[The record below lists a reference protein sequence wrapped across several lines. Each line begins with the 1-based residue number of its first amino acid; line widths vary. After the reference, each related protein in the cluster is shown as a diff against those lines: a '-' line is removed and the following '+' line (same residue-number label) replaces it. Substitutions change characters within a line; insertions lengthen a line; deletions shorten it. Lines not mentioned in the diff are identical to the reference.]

1 MLNLFIS
8 NFKQYCREVFLNLR
22 LTLCYEKFEE
32 LFSIPIRDVDYL
44 SCYIRLINQNYIN
57 FVEEKE
63 EKFKL
68 WRLSCFWLNQK
79 RQKATFPTLTVD
91 FFVSRCNLYVHMGLN
106 RPLHSTENFTEAL
119 QFIEKLWNEK
129 KIRTIFLFSADIL
142 K

>member
-1 MLNLFIS
+1 MKIKLF
-8 NFKQYCREVFLNLR
+8 
-22 LTLCYEKFEE
+22 LTQ
-32 LFSIPIRDVDYL
+32 S
-44 SCYIRLINQNYIN
+44 
-57 FVEEKE
+57 
-63 EKFKL
+63 
-68 WRLSCFWLNQK
+68 K

-106 RPLHSTENFTEAL
+106 RPLHCTENFTEVL